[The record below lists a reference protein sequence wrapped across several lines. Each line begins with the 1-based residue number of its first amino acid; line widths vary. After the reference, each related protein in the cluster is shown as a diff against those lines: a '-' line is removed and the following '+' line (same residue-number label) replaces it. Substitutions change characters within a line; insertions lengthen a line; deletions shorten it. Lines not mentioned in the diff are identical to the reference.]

1 MMLRTFIT
9 IMLLPLGLF
18 AQSDEKSKAILKSL
32 SQAHE
37 AYKDISVTF
46 DYTLENKDAK
56 LNDTRSGS
64 LVLLNNKFRLQLMGQ
79 DIYSDGKTVWYVM
92 KEDQEVHLKSI
103 EEFKEETELD
113 PANFFNQ
120 YENGYKSKFQA
131 EETKDG
137 KTLNLVDLFPEDPG
151 KKPYSKIRM
160 GINKA
165 NNHVV
170 YSKTFGKDGT
180 NYTLDIKSMNT
191 NSGVSSDDFVFNL
204 SKFEGE
210 GYDVVDFR

>member
-1 MMLRTFIT
+1 MYRTLFAIL
-9 IMLLPLGLF
+9 LLPMSLL
-18 AQSDEKSKAILKSL
+18 AQSDDKSKAILRSV
-32 SQAHE
+32 SQTYQ
-37 AYKDISVTF
+37 AYKDISITF

-64 LVLLNNKFRLQLMGQ
+64 VVLLGNKFRLQLMGQ
-79 DIYSDGKTVWYVM
+79 DIYSDGKIVWNVM
-92 KEDQEVHLKSI
+92 KEDQEVHVKSI

-131 EETKDG
+131 AETKDG
-137 KTLNLVDLFPEDPG
+137 KTLNVVDLFPDDPG
-151 KKPYSKIRM
+151 KKPYSRIRM
-160 GINKA
+160 GIDKT
-165 NNHVV
+165 NNHIV

-180 NYTLDIKSMNT
+180 NYTLDVQSMIT
-191 NSGVSSDDFVFNL
+191 DSAVDADEFVFKQD
-204 SKFEGE
+204 KFEHI

>member
-1 MMLRTFIT
+1 MYRTLFAIL
-9 IMLLPLGLF
+9 LLPMSLL
-18 AQSDEKSKAILKSL
+18 AQSDDKSKAILRSV
-32 SQAHE
+32 SQTYQ
-37 AYKDISVTF
+37 AYKDISITF

-64 LVLLNNKFRLQLMGQ
+64 VVLLGNKFRLQLMGQ
-79 DIYSDGKTVWYVM
+79 DIYSDGKIVWNVM
-92 KEDQEVHLKSI
+92 KEDQEVHVKSI

-131 EETKDG
+131 AETKDG
-137 KTLNLVDLFPEDPG
+137 KTLNVVDLFPDDPG
-151 KKPYSKIRM
+151 KKPYSRIRM
-160 GINKA
+160 GIDKT
-165 NNHVV
+165 NNHIV

-180 NYTLDIKSMNT
+180 NYTLDVKSMIT
-191 NSGVSSDDFVFNL
+191 DSAVDADEFVFKQD
-204 SKFEGE
+204 KFEHI